1 MKRLKILFLSHFV
14 PYPPKGGCFQRNYN
28 LLTRIAA
35 VHDVHLIAMRHRSST
50 HPDDETSN
58 ARAELLRYCKAVDI
72 IDITANTQDGRM
84 ALSALGNLPRL
95 MPLSASIYESTPM
108 RQRLHELRQTEQFNL
123 AHFDTIGLAQY
134 FDDVGDLPRVMTHHG
149 AESHMI
155 RRRIQHEPSAIKRA
169 YFVYEWLAL
178 QRYERRQ
185 CPRFD
190 ANIVMSADDGA
201 ILKGIVPDA
210 TFTPIENGVD
220 LDFFT
225 PVPTTTG
232 SQALIFA
239 GRLDQYSNRDGILNF
254 MQTAWPLVRQR
265 HSDATIHIIGNN
277 PPDALKRMA
286 DDDPRVK
293 VHGFVPDVRPF
304 FRESAVM
311 ICPLRDGGGTR
322 IKILD
327 GLALGIPIVTTSVGI
342 EGIAAVPER
351 DLLVADSP
359 EAFLQQISR
368 VFSDSALRD
377 QLASNARR
385 LAEQRYS
392 WNSLAGDLDR
402 LYGELVERHQQKAGA
417 TGQPLEPLS
426 ALLTAVPDGMRTGA
440 AKRGSTE

>member
-28 LLTRIAA
+28 LLTRVAA

-50 HPDDETSN
+50 HPDEETSN

-72 IDITANTQDGRM
+72 IDITANTQDGQM

-95 MPLSASIYESTPM
+95 MPLSASIYDSTAM
-108 RQRLHELRQTEQFNL
+108 RQRLHGLRQTERFDL

-178 QRYERRQ
+178 QRYERRH

-210 TFTPIENGVD
+210 SFTPIENGVD
-220 LDFFT
+220 IEYFT
-225 PVPTTTG
+225 PIPATD
-232 SQALIFA
+232 SRALIFA
-239 GRLDQYSNRDGILNF
+239 GRLDQYSNRDGILHF
-254 MQTAWPLVRQR
+254 MQTAWPLVRQQ
-265 HSDATIHIIGNN
+265 HPDALIHIIGNN
-277 PPDALKRMA
+277 PPEALRRMA
-286 DDDPRVK
+286 ADDGRVK

-304 FRESAVM
+304 FREAAAM

-359 EAFLQQISR
+359 DAFLQQITR
-368 VFSDSALRD
+368 VFTDAGLRA

-392 WNSLAGDLDR
+392 WNSLAADLEC
-402 LYGELVERHQQKAGA
+402 LYGELVERHQQKTGA
-417 TGQPLEPLS
+417 TGRQREPLS
-426 ALLTAVPDGMRTGA
+426 ALLASVHDRMQKGA